1 MKLQFNIMTY
11 TTGSALIVPA
21 LLLLY
26 FSIDSEWAIKKSDSN
41 KRYLSL
47 TRYDYESKVNVRLT
61 R

>member
-1 MKLQFNIMTY
+1 MTY